1 MTAIINYPDLFF
13 QFSKLVCGDES
24 LSPGLSKVY
33 FDIFHTDPTLQ
44 PDLIKLL
51 DRFSTILNTGEAN
64 PEKAISDNILMDDS
78 LRASTLLI
86 IKLWYLGFMKSLTTG
101 PPDSEA
107 LKGGGYYFH
116 HEALIW
122 KVASAHP
129 AGLSGGYY
137 GYWSYKPEN

>member
-1 MTAIINYPDLFF
+1 MTVMNNYTDLFHRY
-13 QFSKLVCGDES
+13 SVLVCGDES

-33 FDIFHTDPTLQ
+33 FDIFNNDPSVQ

-51 DRFSTILNTGEAN
+51 DRFSNILVAGTTD
-64 PEKAISDNILMDDS
+64 PEKAISKNILSDS
-78 LRASTLLI
+78 SLTALTLLI
-86 IKLWYLGFMKSLTTG
+86 IKLWYLGVIKSLTTG
-101 PPDSEA
+101 PANTEP
-107 LKGGGYYFH
+107 LKGGGFYFH

-129 AGLSGGYY
+129 AGLSVGYY